1 MTVVREKRQYWL
13 LCFPPG
19 VRMIRSLKNVFT
31 LIFLQFSLPFLLVL
45 QNAGSHLPACF
56 RTTQNARSHAGA
68 SVILILFPNKIYSK
82 NYQQGNSHAQAHMNR
97 NAIYQQR
104 GFTTSRSAKVT
115 PLTTY
120 MVFLHQKESSQVTNL
135 RSKFPYS
142 QEGIQNNFQIWK
154 NILFYFISWTE
165 LYYLGLRNLSLH

>member
-1 MTVVREKRQYWL
+1 M
-13 LCFPPG
+13 
-19 VRMIRSLKNVFT
+19 
-31 LIFLQFSLPFLLVL
+31 FSPWFSYSSPFLSSSYYKTL
-45 QNAGSHLPACF
+45 A
-56 RTTQNARSHAGA
+56 RTSPRVSELHRIQDHTLAPLWFSFYFPTRF
-68 SVILILFPNKIYSK
+68 ILKIINRQILMHKHIWTETPFIN
-82 NYQQGNSHAQAHMNR
+82 
-97 NAIYQQR
+97 R